1 MRVSWC
7 QGMCC
12 CYFQRPLD
20 LFLTADLG
28 EIRSRLHLDAVQ
40 CPLLD
45 LVTTGTYRDLV
56 LAPQEGDNF
65 CQVAAAAYLDARY

>member
-1 MRVSWC
+1 
-7 QGMCC
+7 MCC

-45 LVTTGTYRDLV
+45 LVTVRTGRDLTI
-56 LAPQEGDNF
+56 APQKGYYLH
-65 CQVAAAAYLDARY
+65 QAATAARLDAWYQ